1 MLEVLIAII
10 IIVFTILMYLALDRL
25 YRWIRWPILIP
36 ALTTTF
42 VLIVILLCF
51 HIPYQTYMIGGQWI
65 NHLLGPAVVALA
77 LPLYKQRKILLKHL
91 YPVVGGV
98 LVGSIMGITSGILLA
113 QSLGFAEELIFSLV
127 PKSVTTPVAMQIAS
141 ELGGVPSL
149 AAVFVMIA
157 GFTGVVL
164 GPATLKWLRVN
175 RSLGRGIAFGSASH
189 AIGTSKA
196 FEYGEQ
202 TVSMS
207 SVAMTLSAITGSI
220 FGPLLV
226 LIFYA

>member
-10 IIVFTILMYLALDRL
+10 IIVITILMYLALDRL
-25 YRWIRWPILIP
+25 YRWVRWPILIP

-51 HIPYQTYMIGGQWI
+51 RIPYQTYMIGGQWI

-91 YPVVGGV
+91 YPVIGGV
-98 LVGSIMGITSGILLA
+98 LIGSIMGITSGILLA

-164 GPATLKWLRVN
+164 GPATLKWFRVN
-175 RSLGRGIAFGSASH
+175 RSLGQGIAFGSASH